1 MKPNIIHSI
10 AVCLAA
16 FALPFM
22 VACSSQ
28 EESLP
33 EVERNIQAVFTLDLG
48 DAANRKTRATP
59 TDGEY
64 DSGSGLENFIDLTK
78 KNFRC
83 YLFGLDNN
91 FVSALEVAGIYNL
104 GENKY
109 SIRLRLKDTGEIRNA
124 LTTGCRF
131 VFLANWGSYI
141 EPIPGMTIEE
151 LCSSSVA
158 KFEFSQQKT
167 QLSETN
173 LIPMYGVREFE
184 DGVQDFKDGKEVS
197 DIGTLYL
204 LRAYAKVDVNVIFKD
219 FADSEQLKVT
229 SVSLT
234 HSSSKGYKAPKNVI
248 KQGQYVTGSWFT
260 DYTPVNIPNDATDI
274 PLALTKEES
283 TGHYVAYVPE
293 YRNVNDSKE
302 PVVNPSRIKICF
314 TIGDI
319 EAGGREVEGYVDF
332 RYSDTPP
339 TGVSSGQY
347 FDIARNNWYKFDVT
361 VKGKD
366 IDWTVDVIPF
376 TSVELKP
383 DLGLEREEFTGYI
396 VGKDSQGRDCWYDG
410 NYYDPKKAVPLYLG
424 PKDNQG
430 EFVTINGKE
439 YLLVYAD
446 YEYVDE
452 YIYNENNEIINKI
465 TKKISGYERTAYNLH
480 HIYEKES
487 GKKYLLTPEG
497 ITGYKNKNDQYLN
510 KLQQWVWLD
519 SGGDPSIDADAR
531 SVYEALQKVGLELKC
546 CRILYEW
553 DRLDWNKARWWG
565 WTGVYPRFW
574 FDIFG
579 NRYPWSE
586 GDTREKRI
594 AILGEEWI
602 KYLE

>member
-22 VACSSQ
+22 VACSNQ

-33 EVERNIQAVFTLDLG
+33 EVESNIQAVFTLDLG

-64 DSGSGLENFIDLTK
+64 NAGSGLENFIDLTK

-83 YLFGLDNN
+83 YLFGLDNTP
-91 FVSALEVAGIYNL
+91 VSALEVASIYNF
-104 GENKY
+104 GESKY
-109 SIRLRLKDTGEIRNA
+109 SIRLRLKDTEEIRSA

-141 EPIPGMTIEE
+141 DPTPEMTIEE
-151 LCSSSVA
+151 LCSSTFA

-173 LIPMYGVREFE
+173 LIPMYGVKEFE
-184 DGVQDFKDGKEVS
+184 NGVQDFKDGKEVS

-204 LRAYAKVDVNVIFKD
+204 LRAYAKVDVNILFKD
-219 FADSEQLKVT
+219 FEDVPVVT

-234 HSSSKGYKAPKNVI
+234 HSSSKGYKAPANVT
-248 KQGQYVTGSWFT
+248 KQSDYITGSWLT

-274 PLALTKEES
+274 DLTLTKDEN

-293 YRNVNDSKE
+293 YRNVNDSME
-302 PVVNPSRIKICF
+302 PVGNPSRIKICF
-314 TIGDI
+314 TIGDT

-366 IDWTVDVIPF
+366 IDWIVDVIPF

-396 VGKDSQGRDCWYDG
+396 IGKDGQGRDCWYDG
-410 NYYDPKKAVPLYLG
+410 NYYDPETAVPLYLG
-424 PKDNQG
+424 PKDKPG
-430 EFVTINGKE
+430 ESVTINDKE

-446 YEYVDE
+446 YGLLSNGTY
-452 YIYNENNEIINKI
+452 
-465 TKKISGYERTAYNLH
+465 ISGYERTAANLH
-480 HIYEKES
+480 HIYDKETRR
-487 GKKYLLTPEG
+487 KYLLSPEG
-497 ITGYKNKNDQYLN
+497 RTGYEGVMDTPNPWLAYYFNDLKQR
-510 KLQQWVWLD
+510 VWLD
-519 SGGDPSIDADAR
+519 EEIR
-531 SVYEALQKVGLELKC
+531 LKC
-546 CRILYEW
+546 CRTLNEW
-553 DRLDWNKARWWG
+553 DRLEYSIVAYNWPGYDHDSYN
-565 WTGVYPRFW
+565 PRFW

-594 AILGEEWI
+594 AILGEEWV

>member
-22 VACSSQ
+22 VACSNQ

-33 EVERNIQAVFTLDLG
+33 EVESNIQAVFTLDLG

-64 DSGSGLENFIDLTK
+64 NAGSGLENFIDLTK

-83 YLFGLDNN
+83 YLFGLDNTP
-91 FVSALEVAGIYNL
+91 VSALEVASIYNF
-104 GENKY
+104 GESKY
-109 SIRLRLKDTGEIRNA
+109 SIRLRLKDTEEIRSA

-141 EPIPGMTIEE
+141 DPTPEMTIEE
-151 LCSSSVA
+151 LCSSTFA

-173 LIPMYGVREFE
+173 LIPMYGVKEFE
-184 DGVQDFKDGKEVS
+184 NGVQDFKDGKEVS

-204 LRAYAKVDVNVIFKD
+204 LRAYAKVDVNILFKD
-219 FADSEQLKVT
+219 FEDVPVVT

-234 HSSSKGYKAPKNVI
+234 HSSSKGYKAPANVT
-248 KQGQYVTGSWFT
+248 KQSDYITGSWLT

-274 PLALTKEES
+274 DLTLTKDEN

-293 YRNVNDSKE
+293 YRNVNDSME
-302 PVVNPSRIKICF
+302 PVGNPSRIKICF
-314 TIGDI
+314 TIGDT

-366 IDWTVDVIPF
+366 IDWIVDVIPF

-396 VGKDSQGRDCWYDG
+396 IGKDGQGRDCWYDG
-410 NYYDPKKAVPLYLG
+410 NYYDPETAVPLYLG
-424 PKDNQG
+424 PKDKPG
-430 EFVTINGKE
+430 ESVTINDKE

-446 YEYVDE
+446 YGLLSDGTY
-452 YIYNENNEIINKI
+452 
-465 TKKISGYERTAYNLH
+465 ISGYERTAANLH
-480 HIYEKES
+480 HIYDKETRR
-487 GKKYLLTPEG
+487 KYPLSPEG
-497 ITGYKNKNDQYLN
+497 RTGYEGVMDTPNPWLAYYFNDLKQR
-510 KLQQWVWLD
+510 VWLD
-519 SGGDPSIDADAR
+519 EEIR
-531 SVYEALQKVGLELKC
+531 LKC
-546 CRILYEW
+546 CRTLNEW
-553 DRLDWNKARWWG
+553 DRLEYSIVAYNWPGYDHDSYN
-565 WTGVYPRFW
+565 PRFW

-594 AILGEEWI
+594 AILGEEWV

>member
-22 VACSSQ
+22 VACSNQ

-33 EVERNIQAVFTLDLG
+33 EVESNIQAVFTLDLG

-64 DSGSGLENFIDLTK
+64 NTGSGLENFIDLTK

-83 YLFGLDNN
+83 YLFGLDNTP
-91 FVSALEVAGIYNL
+91 VSALEVASIYNF
-104 GENKY
+104 GESKY
-109 SIRLRLKDTGEIRNA
+109 SIRLRLKDTEEIRSA

-141 EPIPGMTIEE
+141 DPTPEMTIEE
-151 LCSSSVA
+151 LCSSSFA

-173 LIPMYGVREFE
+173 LIPMYGVKEFE
-184 DGVQDFKDGKEVS
+184 NGVQDFKDGKEVS

-204 LRAYAKVDVNVIFKD
+204 LRAYAKVDVNILFKD
-219 FADSEQLKVT
+219 FEDVPVVT

-234 HSSSKGYKAPKNVI
+234 HSSSKGYKAPANVT
-248 KQGQYVTGSWFT
+248 KQSDYITGSWLT

-274 PLALTKEES
+274 DLTLTKDEN
-283 TGHYVAYVPE
+283 TRHYVAYVPE

-302 PVVNPSRIKICF
+302 PVGNPSRIKICF
-314 TIGDI
+314 TIGDT

-366 IDWTVDVIPF
+366 IDWIVDVIPF

-396 VGKDSQGRDCWYDG
+396 IGKDGQGRDCWYDG
-410 NYYDPKKAVPLYLG
+410 NYYDPETAVPLYLG
-424 PKDNQG
+424 PKDKPG
-430 EFVTINGKE
+430 ESVTINDKE

-446 YEYVDE
+446 YGLLSDGTY
-452 YIYNENNEIINKI
+452 
-465 TKKISGYERTAYNLH
+465 ISGYERTAANLH
-480 HIYEKES
+480 HIYDKETRR
-487 GKKYLLTPEG
+487 KYPLSPEG
-497 ITGYKNKNDQYLN
+497 RTGYEGVMDTPNPWLAYYLN
-510 KLQQWVWLD
+510 DLKQQVWLD
-519 SGGDPSIDADAR
+519 ETNLR
-531 SVYEALQKVGLELKC
+531 LNC
-546 CRILYEW
+546 CRTINEW
-553 DRLDWNKARWWG
+553 DRLEYSIVAYNWSGYDHDSYN
-565 WTGVYPRFW
+565 PRFW
-574 FDIFG
+574 FDILG
-579 NRYPWSE
+579 NRYPWKE
-586 GDTREKRI
+586 GDTEQKRKD
-594 AILGEEWI
+594 ILGEWV

>member
-22 VACSSQ
+22 VACGSQ

-33 EVERNIQAVFTLDLG
+33 EVESSIQAVFTLDLG
-48 DAANRKTRATP
+48 DAAYGKTRATP
-59 TDGEY
+59 IDGEY
-64 DSGSGLENFIDLTK
+64 NPGSGLENFIDLTK
-78 KNFRC
+78 KDFRC

-91 FVSALEVAGIYNL
+91 LVSALEVISVYNL
-104 GENKY
+104 GESKKY
-109 SIRLRLKDTGEIRNA
+109 SIRLRLKDTEEVKRA
-124 LTTGCRF
+124 LTIGCRF
-131 VFLANWGSYI
+131 VFLANWSSYADLT
-141 EPIPGMTIEE
+141 PGMTIEE
-151 LCSSSVA
+151 FGIASFA
-158 KFEFSQQKT
+158 EFEFSQQKT
-167 QLSETN
+167 QLSDKN
-173 LIPMYGVREFE
+173 LIPMYGVKEFKN
-184 DGVQDFKDGKEVS
+184 GVRDFIDGKAVA

-219 FADSEQLKVT
+219 FANEEITVVT

-234 HSSSKGYKAPKNVI
+234 RSSSKGYKAPANVTEEN
-248 KQGQYVTGSWFT
+248 QYVTGSWFT
-260 DYTPVNIPNDATDI
+260 DYSPVNIPNDATDI
-274 PLALTKEES
+274 ELTLTKDET

-293 YRNVNDSKE
+293 YRNVNNPKE
-302 PVVNPSRIKICF
+302 PVDTPSRIKICF

-339 TGVSSGQY
+339 TGVLPGQY

-396 VGKDSQGRDCWYDG
+396 VGKDKEGRLCWYDPTEKTP
-410 NYYDPKKAVPLYLG
+410 YYLR
-424 PKDNQG
+424 DNDAS
-430 EFVTINGKE
+430 FVTINGKE

-446 YEYVDE
+446 YE
-452 YIYNENNEIINKI
+452 
-465 TKKISGYERTAYNLH
+465 RTAAKLH
-480 HIYEKES
+480 HVFEKETRR
-487 GKKYLLTPEG
+487 KYLFTPEG
-497 ITGYKNKNDQYLN
+497 ITGYEYMNDMYITPNKQR
-510 KLQQWVWLD
+510 VWLD
-519 SGGDPSIDADAR
+519 SGGDPNGNDDEKA
-531 SVYEALQKVGLELKC
+531 VFEALKKVNLELRC

-553 DRLDWNKARWWG
+553 ERLNWNEARWWG

-574 FDIFG
+574 FDILG

-586 GDTREKRI
+586 GDTEEKRK
-594 AILGEEWI
+594 AKLGEWVQ
-602 KYLE
+602 YLE